1 MNTVERN
8 LLVFEAHCLP
18 NHHEFE
24 VYGFSDFVYGERI
37 IRTVDGQE
45 FGLLTSEDVVAKEL
59 IEVLNEIYRNQLDE
73 VDRAAHFNR
82 VFGLTCDLLNG
93 KQLDASVRIIC
104 PVCQSSQVSYRE
116 AQPRRYK
123 PFLIPRPSHE
133 AWLDMSKGERR
144 LLIEEGLRARDLL

>member
-8 LLVFEAHCLP
+8 LIVFEAHCLP

-45 FGLLTSEDVVAKEL
+45 FALLTSEDAVAKEL
-59 IEVLNEIYRNQLDE
+59 GGLLNQIYLNGLDE
-73 VDRAAHFNR
+73 IDRAAHFNR
-82 VFGLTCDLLNG
+82 VFGLTCDPLNG
-93 KQLDASVRIIC
+93 KQLDASVRIVCPIC
-104 PVCQSSQVSYRE
+104 QTSQVSHRE

-123 PFLIPRPSHE
+123 PFLIPIPSHQ
-133 AWLDMSKGERR
+133 AWLDMSKDERR
-144 LLIEEGLRARDLL
+144 LLIEKGLRARHLL